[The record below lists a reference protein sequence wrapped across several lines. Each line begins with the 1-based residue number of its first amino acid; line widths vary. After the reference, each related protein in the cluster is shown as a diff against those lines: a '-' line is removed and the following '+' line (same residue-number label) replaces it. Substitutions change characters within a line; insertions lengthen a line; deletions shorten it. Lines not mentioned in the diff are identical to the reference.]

1 MYEGQLDKAK
11 GGGFEGGKWGL
22 VGRGGHGGVKM
33 ETTVSEQ
40 Q

>member
-1 MYEGQLDKAK
+1 MYKGHMAKAK
-11 GGGFEGGKWGL
+11 GGKGEGKEVGVGGAGKNY
-22 VGRGGHGGVKM
+22 GGKM